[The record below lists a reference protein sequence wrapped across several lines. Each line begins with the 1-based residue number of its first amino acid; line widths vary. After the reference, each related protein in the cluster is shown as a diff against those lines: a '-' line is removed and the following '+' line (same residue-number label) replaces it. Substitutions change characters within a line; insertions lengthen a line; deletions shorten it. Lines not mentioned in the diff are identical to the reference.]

1 MDGGS
6 RRFTPPPAPSPSGS
20 LCDPANQ
27 DTEPRS
33 GSVGEGDVIYPVRK
47 SEGRAPAFLG
57 VERSLTGR
65 RWRARE
71 AEVGLVEAL
80 RRRFQLPEIAA
91 RLLAGRGV
99 TLEDAP
105 NFLEP
110 TLKALFPDP
119 SSFADMDEAARVI
132 EDAIVAGRSCAV
144 LADYDV
150 DGGSSAAQLVRYFRA
165 RGRELK
171 IYVPDRMKEGYG
183 PSALAFERLK
193 ADGVELVIT
202 VDCGAAAEGPLNA
215 AAELG
220 LDVIVLDHHLMAGP
234 PPKARAVVN
243 PNRLDC
249 KSGQGDLT
257 AAGVVLVTLAAVNR
271 EARRRGSIG
280 ANNLPDLMHMLDLAA
295 IGTVCDVAP
304 LTGFNRAIV
313 AQGLKVLRNGNNL
326 GLVALAESAGRP
338 IGKGGG
344 LATVYDF
351 GFILG
356 PRINAGGRVGDA
368 SLATRLLSTEDP
380 AEARELAAM
389 LEDLNAERRAREAEM
404 LAEAETAALAEAELR
419 AVVIVGSHRWHP
431 GVIGI
436 AAGRLKDRL
445 MKPTIV
451 LGGVGEHEPA
461 KGSGRSTPGV
471 NLGAAI
477 AAAKNAGLLINGGGH
492 AMAAGL
498 TVEWGKVEEL
508 KDFLSEALAGE
519 IASAAGEA
527 RALSIDAAGAISAL
541 DLKLIDALDRIG
553 PYGQGHPEPV
563 FALPDVRVSFAKL
576 VKDEHVRFT
585 LEDSRG
591 ARIGGIAFRAMQSA
605 LGEALLK
612 REGIF
617 HAAVRV
623 KRNEWNGNVRAE
635 VEIVDLAAAH

>member
-1 MDGGS
+1 MEAALKV
-6 RRFTPPPAPSPSGS
+6 PYAP
-20 LCDPANQ
+20 
-27 DTEPRS
+27 
-33 GSVGEGDVIYPVRK
+33 K
-47 SEGRAPAFLG
+47 AFLG

-65 RWRARE
+65 RWRTRE
-71 AEVGLVEAL
+71 ADLALVEAF
-80 RRRFQLPEIAA
+80 RRRFSLPEIAA
-91 RLLAGRGV
+91 RLMAARGV
-99 TLEDAP
+99 AFDSAET
-105 NFLEP
+105 FLEP

-132 EDAIVAGRSCAV
+132 EDAIVSGRSCAV

-150 DGGSSAAQLVRYFRA
+150 DGGSSGAQLVRYFRA

-193 ADGVELVIT
+193 AEGVELVIT
-202 VDCGAAAEGPLNA
+202 VDCGAAAEEPLNA

-220 LDVIVLDHHLMAGP
+220 LDVVVLDHHLMQHE

-243 PNRLDC
+243 PNRMDC
-249 KSGQGDLT
+249 KSGQGHLT

-271 EARRRGSIG
+271 EARKRGSIG
-280 ANNLPDLMHMLDLAA
+280 SNNLPDLMQMLDLAA

-313 AQGLKVLRNGNNL
+313 AQGLKVLRNGKNI
-326 GLVALAESAGRP
+326 GLAALAENAGR
-338 IGKGGG
+338 KGQ
-344 LATVYDF
+344 ATVYDF

-368 SLATRLLSTEDP
+368 SLATRLLSTEDD
-380 AEARELAAM
+380 AEAQELAAT
-389 LEDLNAERRAREAEM
+389 LEALNQERRAREAEM
-404 LAEAETAALAEAELR
+404 LAEAETAALAEAEQR

-451 LGGVGEHEPA
+451 LGGVNEHEPA

-471 NLGAAI
+471 NLGAAV
-477 AAAKNAGLLINGGGH
+477 AAAREAGLLINGGGH
-492 AMAAGL
+492 AAAAGL
-498 TVEWGKVEEL
+498 TVEWDKVEAL
-508 KDFLSEALAGE
+508 KDFLSQQLAGE
-519 IASAAGEA
+519 LAAAEGEA
-527 RALSIDAAGAISAL
+527 RALAVDAAGAIGAI
-541 DLKLIDALDRIG
+541 DLSLLDALDRIG

-563 FALPDVRVSFAKL
+563 FALPDVRVSFAKI
-576 VKDEHVRFT
+576 VKEEHVRFT
-585 LEDSRG
+585 LEDARG
-591 ARIGGIAFRAMQSA
+591 ARVSGIAFRAMKGP

-612 REGIF
+612 RDATY

-623 KRNEWNGNVRAE
+623 KRNEWNGTVKAE
-635 VEIVDLAAAH
+635 VEIVDLAAAG

>member
-1 MDGGS
+1 MS
-6 RRFTPPPAPSPSGS
+6 AALKVPYAP
-20 LCDPANQ
+20 
-27 DTEPRS
+27 T
-33 GSVGEGDVIYPVRK
+33 
-47 SEGRAPAFLG
+47 AFLG

-65 RWRARE
+65 RWRTRE
-71 AEVGLVEAL
+71 ADLTLVEAF
-80 RRRFQLPEIAA
+80 RRRFSLPEIAA
-91 RLLAGRGV
+91 RLLAARGV
-99 TLEDAP
+99 PFDGAE

-119 SSFADMDEAARVI
+119 SSFADMDEAAGVI
-132 EDAIVAGRSCAV
+132 EDAIVSGRSCAV

-150 DGGSSAAQLVRYFRA
+150 DGGSSGAQLVRYFRA

-183 PSALAFERLK
+183 PSVVAFERLK
-193 ADGVELVIT
+193 AEGVELVIT

-220 LDVIVLDHHLMAGP
+220 LDVVVLDHHLMNHA

-243 PNRLDC
+243 PNRMDC

-271 EARRRGSIG
+271 EARKRGSIG
-280 ANNLPDLMHMLDLAA
+280 SNNLPDLMQMLDLAA

-313 AQGLKVLRNGNNL
+313 AQGLKVLRAGKNI
-326 GLVALAESAGRP
+326 GLVALAENAGR
-338 IGKGGG
+338 KGQ
-344 LATVYDF
+344 ATVYDF

-380 AEARELAAM
+380 AEANELAAT
-389 LEDLNAERRAREAEM
+389 LEALNQERRAREAEM
-404 LAEAETAALAEAELR
+404 LAEAESAALAEAETR
-419 AVVIVGSHRWHP
+419 SVVIVGSHLWHP

-451 LGGVGEHEPA
+451 LGGVSEHEPA

-471 NLGAAI
+471 NLGAAV
-477 AAAKNAGLLINGGGH
+477 AAAKEAGLLINGGGH

-498 TVEWGKVEEL
+498 TVEWDKVEAL
-508 KDFLSEALAGE
+508 KDFLSERLSGE
-519 IASAAGEA
+519 MAAAAGEA
-527 RALSIDAAGAISAL
+527 RALAVDAAGAIGAL
-541 DLKLIDALDRIG
+541 DLGLIDALDRIG

-563 FALPDVRVSFAKL
+563 FALPDVRVSFAKI
-576 VKDEHVRFT
+576 VKEEHVRFT
-585 LEDSRG
+585 LEDARG
-591 ARIGGIAFRAMQSA
+591 AKVSGIAFRAMKSP

-612 REGIF
+612 RDATY

-623 KRNEWNGNVRAE
+623 KRNEWNGNVKAE
-635 VEIVDLAAAH
+635 VEIVDLAGAG

>member
-1 MDGGS
+1 MVAALKV
-6 RRFTPPPAPSPSGS
+6 PYAP
-20 LCDPANQ
+20 N
-27 DTEPRS
+27 
-33 GSVGEGDVIYPVRK
+33 
-47 SEGRAPAFLG
+47 AFLG

-65 RWRARE
+65 RWRSRDADI
-71 AEVGLVEAL
+71 ALVEAF
-80 RRRFQLPEIAA
+80 RRRFSLPEIAA
-91 RLLAGRGV
+91 RLLAARGV
-99 TLEDAP
+99 PFDGAE

-132 EDAIVAGRSCAV
+132 EDAIVSGRSCAV

-150 DGGSSAAQLVRYFRA
+150 DGGSSGAQLVRYFRA

-202 VDCGAAAEGPLNA
+202 VDCGAAAEEPLNA

-220 LDVIVLDHHLMAGP
+220 LDVVVLDHHLMNHA

-243 PNRLDC
+243 PNRMDC
-249 KSGQGDLT
+249 TSGQGHLT

-271 EARRRGSIG
+271 EARKRGSIG
-280 ANNLPDLMHMLDLAA
+280 SNNLPDLMQMLDLAA

-313 AQGLKVLRNGNNL
+313 AQGLKVLRAGKNI
-326 GLVALAESAGRP
+326 GLAALAENAGR
-338 IGKGGG
+338 KGQ
-344 LATVYDF
+344 ATVYDF

-380 AEARELAAM
+380 AEASELAAT
-389 LEDLNAERRAREAEM
+389 LEALNQERRAREAEM
-404 LAEAETAALAEAELR
+404 LAEAESAALAEAEQR

-436 AAGRLKDRL
+436 AAGRLKDRT

-451 LGGVGEHEPA
+451 LGGVSEHEPA

-471 NLGAAI
+471 NLGAAV
-477 AAAKNAGLLINGGGH
+477 AAAREAGLLINGGGH

-498 TVEWGKVEEL
+498 TVEWDKVEAL
-508 KDFLSEALAGE
+508 KEFLSERLSGE
-519 IASAAGEA
+519 LDAAAGEA
-527 RALSIDAAGAISAL
+527 RALAVDAAGAIGAI
-541 DLKLIDALDRIG
+541 DLTLLDALDRIG
-553 PYGQGHPEPV
+553 PYGQGHPDPV
-563 FALPDVRVSFAKL
+563 FALPDVRVSFAKI
-576 VKDEHVRFT
+576 VKEEHVRFT
-585 LEDSRG
+585 LEDARG
-591 ARIGGIAFRAMQSA
+591 ARVSGIAFRAMKGP

-612 REGIF
+612 RDATY

-623 KRNEWNGNVRAE
+623 KRNEWNGTVKAE
-635 VEIVDLAAAH
+635 VEIVDLAGAN

>member
-1 MDGGS
+1 MGQAAARLPTTS
-6 RRFTPPPAPSPSGS
+6 S
-20 LCDPANQ
+20 
-27 DTEPRS
+27 
-33 GSVGEGDVIYPVRK
+33 
-47 SEGRAPAFLG
+47 AFLG

-65 RWRARE
+65 RWRVRE
-71 AEVGLVEAL
+71 SELGLVEAL
-80 RRRFQLPEIAA
+80 RRQFHLPEIAA
-91 RLLAGRGV
+91 RLLASRGV
-99 TLEDAP
+99 TLEAAP

-119 SSFADMDEAARVI
+119 SSFKDMDEAARVI
-132 EDAIVAGRSCAV
+132 EDAIVAGRPCAV

-165 RGRELK
+165 RGRDLG

-183 PSALAFERLK
+183 PSALAFERLREQ
-193 ADGVELVIT
+193 GFELVIT
-202 VDCGAAAEGPLNA
+202 VDCGAAAEGPLSA

-243 PNRLDC
+243 PNRIDC
-249 KSGQGDLT
+249 RSGQGDLT
-257 AAGVVLVTLAAVNR
+257 AAGVVLVTMAAVNR

-280 ANNLPDLMHMLDLAA
+280 SNNLPDLKQMLDLAA

-313 AQGLKVLRNGNNL
+313 AQGLKVLRNGKNIGLAAL
-326 GLVALAESAGRP
+326 GDSAGR
-338 IGKGGG
+338 KG
-344 LATVYDF
+344 AASVYDF
-351 GFILG
+351 GFVLG

-380 AEARELAAM
+380 DEAHELAAA
-389 LEDLNAERRAREAEM
+389 LEALNAERRQREAEM
-404 LAEAETAALAEAELR
+404 LAEAETAAIAEAETR
-419 AVVIVGSHRWHP
+419 SVVIVGSHRWHP

-451 LGGVGEHEPA
+451 LGGVSEHEPA

-471 NLGAAI
+471 NLGAAV
-477 AAAKNAGLLINGGGH
+477 AAAKEAGLLINGGGH

-498 TVEWGKVEEL
+498 SIEWDRVEAL
-508 KDFLSEALAGE
+508 KDFLSERLAGE
-519 IASAAGEA
+519 MAAAAGEA
-527 RALSIDAAGAISAL
+527 RALSIDSAAAIGAL
-541 DLKLIDALDRIG
+541 DLSLIDALDRIG
-553 PYGQGHPEPV
+553 PYGQGHPEPI

-576 VKDEHVRFT
+576 VKEEHVRFT

-591 ARIGGIAFRAMQSA
+591 ARIGGIAFRAMKSA
-605 LGEALLK
+605 LGEALMK
-612 REGIF
+612 KDAIY

-623 KRNEWNGNVRAE
+623 KKNEWNGNVRAE
-635 VEIVDLAAAH
+635 AEIVDLAAAG

>member
-1 MDGGS
+1 MS
-6 RRFTPPPAPSPSGS
+6 AALKVPYAP
-20 LCDPANQ
+20 
-27 DTEPRS
+27 T
-33 GSVGEGDVIYPVRK
+33 
-47 SEGRAPAFLG
+47 AFLG

-65 RWRARE
+65 RWRTRE
-71 AEVGLVEAL
+71 ADLALVEAF
-80 RRRFQLPEIAA
+80 RRRFSLPEIAA
-91 RLLAGRGV
+91 RLLAARGV
-99 TLEDAP
+99 PFDGAE

-119 SSFADMDEAARVI
+119 SSFVDMDEAARVI
-132 EDAIVAGRSCAV
+132 EDAIVSGRSCAV

-150 DGGSSAAQLVRYFRA
+150 DGGSSGAQLVRYFRA

-183 PSALAFERLK
+183 PSVVAFERLK
-193 ADGVELVIT
+193 AEGVELVIT

-220 LDVIVLDHHLMAGP
+220 LDVVVLDHHLMNHA

-243 PNRLDC
+243 PNRMDC

-271 EARRRGSIG
+271 EARKRGSIG
-280 ANNLPDLMHMLDLAA
+280 SNNLPDLMQMLDLAA

-313 AQGLKVLRNGNNL
+313 AQGLKVLRAGKNI
-326 GLVALAESAGRP
+326 GLVALAENAGR
-338 IGKGGG
+338 KGQ
-344 LATVYDF
+344 ATVYDF

-380 AEARELAAM
+380 AEASELAAT
-389 LEDLNAERRAREAEM
+389 LEALNQERRAREAEM
-404 LAEAETAALAEAELR
+404 LAEAESAALAEAETR
-419 AVVIVGSHRWHP
+419 SVVIVGSHLWHP

-451 LGGVGEHEPA
+451 LGGVSEHEPA

-471 NLGAAI
+471 NLGAAV
-477 AAAKNAGLLINGGGH
+477 AAAKEAGLLINGGGH

-498 TVEWGKVEEL
+498 TVEWDKVEAL
-508 KDFLSEALAGE
+508 KDFLSERLSSE
-519 IASAAGEA
+519 MAAAVGEA
-527 RALSIDAAGAISAL
+527 RALAVDAAGAIGSL
-541 DLKLIDALDRIG
+541 DLGLIDALDRIG

-563 FALPDVRVSFAKL
+563 FALPDVRVSFAKI
-576 VKDEHVRFT
+576 VKEEHVRFT
-585 LEDSRG
+585 LEDARG
-591 ARIGGIAFRAMQSA
+591 ARISGIAFRAMKSP

-612 REGIF
+612 RDATY

-623 KRNEWNGNVRAE
+623 KRNEWNGNVKAE
-635 VEIVDLAAAH
+635 VEIVDLAGAG